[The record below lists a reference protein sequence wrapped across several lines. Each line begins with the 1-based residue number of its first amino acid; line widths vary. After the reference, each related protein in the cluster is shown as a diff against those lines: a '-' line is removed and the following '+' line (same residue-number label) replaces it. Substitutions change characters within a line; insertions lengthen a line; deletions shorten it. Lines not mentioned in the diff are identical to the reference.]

1 MPLFIPA
8 RNPRVERSKLVVY
21 NFCNYKWEPFSHVS
35 RGTVIDWSAT
45 QLRSKEAYG
54 VWKIEDAYSKGV
66 SLVEYLEQ
74 SKYVRL
80 LYRFILNIF
89 RWRLRDSSVLDTL
102 VLSCNDKLSRQGE
115 KKPSGNFNVRKGG
128 QQVEWEANTSG
139 GKVKQC

>member
-1 MPLFIPA
+1 M
-8 RNPRVERSKLVVY
+8 VVY

-54 VWKIEDAYSKGV
+54 VWKIENAYSKGV

-74 SKYVRL
+74 FKYVRL

-102 VLSCNDKLSRQGE
+102 VLTCNDKLLRQGE
-115 KKPSGNFNVRKGG
+115 KQPSGNFNVRKGG
-128 QQVEWEANTSG
+128 QQAEWEANTSG
-139 GKVKQC
+139 GRWEGKAMLMISKGVK